1 MAIIFPYVTGKFT
14 AYEGDKITTT
24 LSLAVSLTD
33 DYTEKEPIGN
43 IMVTI
48 KEGDIKAFKNL
59 SGYYLFNDFA
69 PGNYNLLI
77 ESEYYFLQET
87 PVNIPQPD
95 PKNPVVEISL
105 KPIPAYPFPGYATL
119 ARGLISDGSPVANA
133 QVEVVG
139 KPIKTLTDEK
149 GEFVLYFRGIK
160 QENITIEIKRGGST
174 KSVNTT
180 IEEGKTVSLG
190 IVSFP

>member
-14 AYEGDKITTT
+14 AYEGDKITTV
-24 LSLAVSLTD
+24 LSLAVRLID
-33 DYTEKEPIGN
+33 DFTEKETIGN
-43 IMVTI
+43 IKVTI

-59 SGYYLFNDFA
+59 SGYCLFNDFA

-119 ARGLISDGSPVANA
+119 ARGLISDGNPVGNA

-160 QENITIEIKRGGST
+160 QENITIEIKKGGST

-180 IEEGKTVSLG
+180 IEEGKTASLG
-190 IVSFP
+190 IISFP